1 MYQNVTRSLLHR
13 CFATGLLLVAA
24 GLLLNVLRADEK
36 PVPAPPGDKPAPAP
50 AASAPASEQPAN
62 RLARESSP
70 YLLMHAHNPIQWYPW
85 GPEAFETARE
95 QNKPVFLSIG
105 YSSCYWCHVMERE
118 VFSSKKIADYMNE
131 NYICIKVDR
140 EERPDVDEIY
150 MTSLIVYQQAAG
162 IGGGGGWP
170 LSMFLDAAG
179 NPVAGAT
186 YLPPEDTP
194 EGRVGF
200 LTAAQRIHDLWTN
213 NREAFDRT
221 SSMLAREVRRLSGIS
236 MLAEPRELNE
246 ELLKTVADGIRAQ
259 YDPVW
264 GGVDFNARR
273 PEGSRFPN
281 VPRLTFLLEY
291 ASRRD
296 DAELLAI
303 VRHSLDSLARG
314 GIRDHLGGGYH
325 RYSTE
330 RTWTVPHFEKMLYD
344 QAQLLEIHSR
354 AALLHPNA
362 LDLQVIDELVQFLR
376 RELLLPDGVFC
387 SALDAETNA
396 IEGEFYVWRE
406 EEIRELLPDDA
417 EEIFL
422 NAYGFSEPQDFEH
435 GRILYRP
442 PQQPQP
448 DDATAEKLANCRQLL
463 LKARSQRPRPF
474 LDDKV
479 LTEWNALMVQ
489 ALAVSGRLPGR
500 VEDLKLAENA
510 ARFLL
515 KNLRDDSGLLLR
527 SWRNGKPGPRAV
539 LDDYACLVS
548 ALLELHAST
557 SGDEWLTAAQTL
569 MTEQIRLFHD
579 AEQKT
584 FFFTAHDHEKLIA
597 RTCSPYD
604 SVSPSGNSLT
614 VRNLIRLGNEHPEY
628 IAIAKD
634 LLTRFSGT
642 VADSPAS
649 CAGLAL
655 GIQDLLTATPQNNAA
670 LPRAGVFLARDAGVR
685 GFSIQRTQRTQR
697 PGFGSDADQWDSVR
711 GRSGDSNG
719 RMLLTTLLLP
729 PRQEPA
735 TTANPATQSPAATPA
750 KDELKPAS
758 TQTPPEDLQNLDGVD
773 KPVRAVLF
781 PLFDKLP
788 RGGKCP
794 VAIQLNIANDW
805 HINANPSSPKNLIP
819 TEIKLTSPHKVRMTR
834 VKYPEH
840 HEFRQSGTD
849 DVLHVYEGKVT
860 IFVLLEIDPDETT
873 PEAELNFELR
883 YQACSGETC
892 LPPDKLRLSTRFK
905 TASPE
910 SDIRRINQSLFPA
923 PVKQQPATPRQ
934 PG

>member
-1 MYQNVTRSLLHR
+1 MSQNDFRGPLNR
-13 CFATGLLLVAA
+13 CLATACLITATT
-24 GLLLNVLRADEK
+24 LLLNVLRADEK
-36 PVPAPPGDKPAPAP
+36 PAGTP
-50 AASAPASEQPAN
+50 AAPTAVAPTN

-131 NYICIKVDR
+131 HFICIKVDR

-194 EGRVGF
+194 DGRVGF
-200 LTAAQRIHDLWTN
+200 LTAAERIHDLWAN
-213 NREAFDRT
+213 NREAVDRT

-264 GGVDFNARR
+264 GGVDFNPRR

-281 VPRLTFLLEY
+281 VPRLAFLLDY
-291 ASRRD
+291 ASRRN

-330 RTWTVPHFEKMLYD
+330 RTWTIPHFEKMLYD
-344 QAQLLEIHSR
+344 QAQLLEIHAR
-354 AALLHPNA
+354 AALLQPNP
-362 LDLQVIDELVQFLR
+362 LDQQVIDELVQFLR
-376 RELLLPDGVFC
+376 REMLLPDGGFC

-396 IEGEFYVWRE
+396 IEGEFYVWTE
-406 EEIRELLPDDA
+406 AEIKALLPDDS
-417 EEIFL
+417 EDLFL
-422 NAYGFSEPQDFEH
+422 TTYGFSEPQDFEH
-435 GRILYRP
+435 GRILYLP

-448 DDATAEKLANCRQLL
+448 DAATTEKLAACRKLL
-463 LKARSQRPRPF
+463 LDARSKRPRPF

-479 LTEWNALMVQ
+479 LTEWNALLIQ
-489 ALAVSGRLPGR
+489 ALAVSGQLPGR
-500 VEDLKLAENA
+500 SDDLLLARDA

-527 SWRNGKPGPRAV
+527 SWRQGKPGPRAV

-548 ALLELHAST
+548 ALLELHAAT
-557 SGDEWLTAAQTL
+557 ADAEWLTAAQSL
-569 MTEQIRLFHD
+569 MEQQIKLFHD
-579 AEQKT
+579 PEQKA

-614 VRNLIRLGNEHPEY
+614 VRNLIRLGSERPEY
-628 IAIAKD
+628 ITIATE
-634 LLTRFSGT
+634 LLKRFSGT

-655 GIQDLLTATPQNNAA
+655 GIQDLLTATPRNNAG
-670 LPRAGVFLARDAGVR
+670 LPQADVFLAGNSEARS
-685 GFSIQRTQRTQR
+685 FSTQRTQSTQKL
-697 PGFGSDADQWDSVR
+697 GFGGGADQWESVR
-711 GRSGDSNG
+711 GRLAHSNG
-719 RMLLTTLLLP
+719 RMLLTTLPLTLP
-729 PRQEPA
+729 RGQEPA
-735 TTANPATQSPAATPA
+735 VPAAQPPAATPA
-750 KDELKPAS
+750 NDELKPVS
-758 TQTPPEDLQNLDGVD
+758 TKTPPEDLQDIDGAD
-773 KPVRAVLF
+773 KPVRAVLY
-781 PLFDKLP
+781 PMFDKLP

-794 VAIQLNIANDW
+794 VAIQLSIANDW
-805 HINANPSSPKNLIP
+805 HINANPASPDNLIP

-834 VKYPEH
+834 VKYPDH
-840 HEFRQSGTD
+840 HEFRPPGTS
-849 DVLHVYEGKVT
+849 DVLHVYDGKV
-860 IFVLLEIDPDETT
+860 IIYVLLETDPEETAT
-873 PEAELNFELR
+873 EAELNFELR

-892 LPPDKLRLSTRFK
+892 LPPDRMRLIARLK
-905 TASPE
+905 TASPDSE
-910 SDIRRINQSLFPA
+910 IRRINQPLFPA
-923 PVKQQPATPRQ
+923 PAKQQPLSPAPPQ
-934 PG
+934 

>member
-1 MYQNVTRSLLHR
+1 MRQNFTRSLLHR
-13 CFATGLLLVAA
+13 CFATGSLLLAA
-24 GLLLNVLRADEK
+24 ALLMNGLTADEK
-36 PVPAPPGDKPAPAP
+36 PVPGPPDDKPAPPVAAPSP
-50 AASAPASEQPAN
+50 AAEHPAN

-131 NYICIKVDR
+131 HYICIKVDR

-246 ELLKTVADGIRAQ
+246 ELLKTVADGIRSQ

-264 GGVDFNARR
+264 GGVDFNPRR

-281 VPRLTFLLEY
+281 VPRLAFLLEY
-291 ASRRD
+291 ASRRN

-354 AALLHPNA
+354 AVLVQPNP

-376 RELLLPDGVFC
+376 RELLLSDGAFC

-396 IEGEFYVWRE
+396 IEGEFYVWKE

-417 EEIFL
+417 EELFL
-422 NAYGFSEPQDFEH
+422 TAYGFGEPQDFEH
-435 GRILYRP
+435 GRILYIP

-448 DDATAEKLANCRQLL
+448 DAAATEKLAACRKLL
-463 LKARSQRPRPF
+463 LEARSKRPRPF

-500 VEDLKLAENA
+500 GDDLKLAENA

-557 SGDEWLTAAQTL
+557 SEDEWLSAAKTL

-614 VRNLIRLGNEHPEY
+614 VRNLIRLSHEHPEY
-628 IAIAKD
+628 IVIAKD

-655 GIQDLLTATPQNNAA
+655 GIQDLLTAAPKNNAA
-670 LPRAGVFLARDAGVR
+670 LPQMGVFLARDAGAR
-685 GFSIQRTQRTQR
+685 GFSTQRTQRTQR
-697 PGFGSDADQWDSVR
+697 PRFGSDAGPWDSVR
-711 GRSGDSNG
+711 GPSGDSNG
-719 RMLLTTLLLP
+719 RILLTTLLLP

-735 TTANPATQSPAATPA
+735 TPATQSPAATPA

-758 TQTPPEDLQNLDGVD
+758 TQTPPEDLQNLDGAD
-773 KPVRAVLF
+773 KPVRAVLY

-794 VAIQLNIANDW
+794 VAIQLNIANNW
-805 HINANPSSPKNLIP
+805 HINANPASPENLIP

-849 DVLHVYEGKVT
+849 DVLHVYDGKVT
-860 IFVLLEIDPDETT
+860 IFVLLEIEPDETS

-905 TASPE
+905 TASPDSE
-910 SDIRRINQSLFPA
+910 IRRINQSLFPA
-923 PVKQQPATPRQ
+923 PVKQQPTTPGQ
-934 PG
+934 PR

>member
-1 MYQNVTRSLLHR
+1 MSQNFARGPQHRLL
-13 CFATGLLLVAA
+13 ATTCLLVATS
-24 GLLLNVLRADEK
+24 LLFNVLRADEK
-36 PVPAPPGDKPAPAP
+36 PLAPPAP
-50 AASAPASEQPAN
+50 AAPSPAAADEPAESPEPAERPAN

-85 GPEAFETARE
+85 GPEAFEAARE

-118 VFSSKKIADYMNE
+118 VFSSRKIADYMNE
-131 NYICIKVDR
+131 HYICIKVDR

-194 EGRVGF
+194 DGRVGF
-200 LTAAQRIHDLWTN
+200 LTAAQRIHDLWAN
-213 NREAFDRT
+213 NREAVDRT
-221 SSMLAREVRRLSGIS
+221 SSMLAREVRRLSSIS

-246 ELLKTVADGIRAQ
+246 ELLKIVADGIRAQ

-264 GGVDFNARR
+264 GGVDLNARR

-281 VPRLTFLLEY
+281 VPRLAFLLDY
-291 ASRRD
+291 ASRRN

-303 VRHSLDSLARG
+303 VRHSLDSLSHG

-354 AALLHPNA
+354 AALLQPNP
-362 LDLQVIDELVQFLR
+362 LDQQVIDELVQFLR
-376 RELLLPDGVFC
+376 REMLLPDGGFC

-396 IEGEFYVWRE
+396 IEGEFYVWKE
-406 EEIRELLPDDA
+406 AEIRELLPDDT
-417 EEIFL
+417 EELFL
-422 NAYGFSEPQDFEH
+422 TTYSFSEPQNFEH
-435 GRILYRP
+435 GRILRLP
-442 PQQPQP
+442 PKQPQP
-448 DDATAEKLANCRQLL
+448 DAASSETLARCRQLL
-463 LKARSQRPRPF
+463 LDARSKRPRPF

-479 LTEWNALMVQ
+479 LTEWNALMIQ

-500 VEDLKLAENA
+500 SGDLQLAENA

-548 ALLELHAST
+548 ALLELHTTT
-557 SGDEWLTAAQTL
+557 SANEWLTAAQSL
-569 MTEQIRLFHD
+569 MEQQIRLFHD
-579 AEQKT
+579 AEQKA

-614 VRNLIRLGNEHPEY
+614 VRNLIRLGRQHPEY
-628 IAIAKD
+628 INLARD
-634 LLTRFSGT
+634 LLGRFSGT
-642 VADSPAS
+642 VGDSPAS

-655 GIQDLLTATPQNNAA
+655 AIQDLLSTAPQNNAA
-670 LPRAGVFLARDAGVR
+670 
-685 GFSIQRTQRTQR
+685 R
-697 PGFGSDADQWDSVR
+697 PNPAASHV
-711 GRSGDSNG
+711 
-719 RMLLTTLLLP
+719 LLTALP
-729 PRQEPA
+729 QSRRQDPA
-735 TTANPATQSPAATPA
+735 PGTPA
-750 KDELKPAS
+750 PASRTAPKEPLKPAS
-758 TQTPPEDLQNLDGVD
+758 ARIPPEDLQDIDGAD
-773 KPVRAVLF
+773 KPVRAVLY
-781 PLFDKLP
+781 PMFDKLP

-794 VAIQLNIANDW
+794 VAIQLTIANDW
-805 HINANPSSPKNLIP
+805 HINANPASPENLIP
-819 TEIKLTSPHKVRMTR
+819 TEIKLTSPHKVRLTR
-834 VKYPEH
+834 VKYPDH
-840 HEFRQSGTD
+840 HEFQPPGTS
-849 DVLHVYEGKVT
+849 DVIHVYDGKVV
-860 IFVLLEIDPDETT
+860 IYVLLETDPEETV
-873 PEAELNFELR
+873 PEAELDFEIR
-883 YQACSGETC
+883 YQACSRETC
-892 LPPDKLRLSTRFK
+892 LPPDKMRLTTRIK
-905 TASPE
+905 TASLE
-910 SDIRRINQSLFPA
+910 SDIRRINQSLFTAPA
-923 PVKQQPATPRQ
+923 SQQPAAPGQ
-934 PG
+934 PQ